1 MEQMQL
7 DLLKQDIAERLSI
20 VTYLTLTTSIVNNKE
35 LLEFVKGVLE
45 DVIDNLTYDNSEVEE

>member
-7 DLLKQDIAERLSI
+7 DLLKQDIAEKLSI
-20 VTYLTLTTSIVNNKE
+20 VTYLTLTTSCVNNKE

-45 DVIDNLTYDNSEVEE
+45 DVIDNLTLDNIEVEE